1 MYNTSDLVLEWEEH
15 SPISFDPE
23 MRMTEYTLAN
33 FWHNKSNVV
42 SDEVNLRHGAFSR
55 FYWRINYVP
64 YPDLFSASSAVGNY
78 SSLSFTVS
86 LHREIGFYLLDYYLP
101 SIMIV
106 AISWVSFWL
115 QADASPP
122 RIMLGKLKCRKD

>member
-23 MRMTEYTLAN
+23 MRMTEYTLAD

-42 SDEVNLRHGAFSR
+42 SDDVNLRHGAFSKFPR
-55 FYWRINYVP
+55 GFNSLP
-64 YPDLFSASSAVGNY
+64 YANSCSVSSTVGNY

-122 RIMLGKLKCRKD
+122 RIMLGKL